1 MSNYRW
7 AVLKYPDGRKV
18 RILVE
23 EQEAYTDLIA
33 LQRNHGIRF
42 RVGPLASK
50 GVTAAFRALRRRER
64 GRARET
70 KPSRP
75 LSPDFGRGSGGA
87 I

>member
-1 MSNYRW
+1 MPSYRW

-23 EQEAYTDLIA
+23 EQEVYVDLVT

-42 RVGPLASK
+42 RVGPPASK
-50 GVTAAFRALRRRER
+50 DVAAAFTALQRRER
-64 GRARET
+64 GRARIA

-75 LSPDFGRGSGGA
+75 LSPDFGRGSGGP